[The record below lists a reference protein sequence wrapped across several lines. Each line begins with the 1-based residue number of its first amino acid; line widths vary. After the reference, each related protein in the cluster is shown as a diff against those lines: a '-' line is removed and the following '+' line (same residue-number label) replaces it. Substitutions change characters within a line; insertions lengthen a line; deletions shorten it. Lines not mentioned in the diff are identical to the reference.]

1 MVSGG
6 ARDAAQGNIG
16 GYLAGG
22 QEEATVKEGH
32 SVGADSRD
40 SGGRRAGGWR
50 C

>member
-1 MVSGG
+1 MVSGD
-6 ARDAAQGNIG
+6 ARDESQGNLG
-16 GYLAGG
+16 GYLAEG
-22 QEEATVKEGH
+22 QEEAAVKEGH